1 MVLLVLSSLLT
12 AVTRVSAHRK
22 STSCLNTIMA
32 MSSKSE
38 ISTLVP
44 AIEAIELYKQNNV
57 KFLDGSWH
65 MGTARNPVDEFLIES
80 IPGAQ
85 YFSIDTVADKSNDL
99 PHMLPNL
106 RDFEDAVSAM
116 GISNDDH
123 VIVYVH
129 PNCFSAARV
138 WWMFKSFGHD
148 KVSVLDGGINAWK
161 KAGGTIVSGESI
173 PLPAVSMFK
182 AEFKATCSLN
192 AEEVL
197 RIVTNG
203 SAQIVDARSKGRFE
217 GTAPEP
223 RAGLEGGH
231 IPGSLNLPFTVLVKD
246 DDVTTFKSPEEIRD
260 AFRDAGIIFG
270 SKIVLTCGSGVSA
283 ANLAIGLDLMGQSL
297 QSYPIYD
304 GSWSEWG
311 ARSDLPKMK

>member
-1 MVLLVLSSLLT
+1 MVLLVLTSLLT
-12 AVTRVSAHRK
+12 AATRVSIYRR

-32 MSSKSE
+32 MSSKAE
-38 ISTLVP
+38 ISTVVS
-44 AIEAIELYKQNNV
+44 AIEAIELYKKNDV

-65 MGTARNPVDEFLIES
+65 MGTARNPVTEFQMEH

-85 YFSIDTVADKSNDL
+85 YFSIDDVADKSTDL
-99 PHMLPNL
+99 PHMLPNQK
-106 RDFEDAVSAM
+106 DFGDKVSAM
-116 GISNDDH
+116 GISNDDY

-138 WWMFKSFGHD
+138 WWMLKSFGHI
-148 KVSVLDGGINAWK
+148 KVSVLDGGIKAWK
-161 KAGGTIVSGESI
+161 EAGGEILSGE
-173 PLPAVSMFK
+173 PVSPPIASKFK

-192 AEEVL
+192 VEEVL
-197 RIVTNG
+197 KIVSNG

-231 IPGSLNLPFTVLVKD
+231 IPGSLNLPFTMLVKD
-246 DDVTTFKSPEEIRD
+246 DDVTKFKSPEEIRD
-260 AFRDAGIIFG
+260 VFREAGIIFG

-283 ANLAIGLDLMGQSL
+283 ANLALGLNLMGQSL
-297 QSYPIYD
+297 QSHPIYD